1 MRMMR
6 GFLVCL
12 PVLSI
17 LAMLAQGADTGVPP
31 RGASTDY
38 PVHERAEAATIA
50 AAVIPEDQVKKMF
63 SPEIG
68 KRYIVVEV
76 AIYPENDVPF
86 DVKSSDFALRVGQR
100 IGRADLPADVAPWP
114 EAREAGPHPPFDVT
128 TETGAIYQRSNDPA
142 YGRQQGVGTYSG
154 VGVTEPGQ
162 NIPPP
167 PPDPRRD
174 PRVVYD
180 KVQRSSLADGKTK
193 AVIAGYLYFPQYAKR
208 KKSDEIELKY
218 ARHDINVN
226 LPLGKP

>member
-1 MRMMR
+1 MMR
-6 GFLVCL
+6 GFL
-12 PVLSI
+12 LSLSVATI
-17 LAMLAQGADTGVPP
+17 LAMLAQAADTGVPP

-38 PVHERAEAATIA
+38 PVHERAEAATIG

-76 AIYPENDVPF
+76 AIYPESGVPF

-114 EAREAGPHPPFDVT
+114 EAPGTAPHPPFDVT
-128 TETGAIYQRSNDPA
+128 TETGVIYERSNDPS
-142 YGRQQGVGTYSG
+142 YGHQQGVGTYSG
-154 VGVTEPGQ
+154 VGVTASGQ

-193 AVIAGYLYFPQYAKR
+193 TIIAGYLYFPQYAKR
-208 KKSDEIELKY
+208 KKSDEVELKY
-218 ARHDINVN
+218 TRQDVDVK
-226 LPLGKP
+226 LLLGKP